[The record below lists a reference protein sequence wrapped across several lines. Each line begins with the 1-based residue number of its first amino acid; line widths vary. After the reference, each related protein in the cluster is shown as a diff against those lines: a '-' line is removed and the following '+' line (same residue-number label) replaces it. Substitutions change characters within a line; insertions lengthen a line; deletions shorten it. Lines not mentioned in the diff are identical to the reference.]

1 MKKGGTGCGQREQII
16 RDMRMRDHLNVYTA
30 ISGKKKEK
38 AVDGQ
43 NVIICFQ
50 MKRWNRKCRQTL
62 KKYGTVKAVHTEEIF
77 PALVTACGK
86 FFWR

>member
-1 MKKGGTGCGQREQII
+1 
-16 RDMRMRDHLNVYTA
+16 MRMRDHLNVYAA

-50 MKRWNRKCRQTL
+50 MKRWNRKCCQTL

-77 PALVTACGK
+77 HA
-86 FFWR
+86 